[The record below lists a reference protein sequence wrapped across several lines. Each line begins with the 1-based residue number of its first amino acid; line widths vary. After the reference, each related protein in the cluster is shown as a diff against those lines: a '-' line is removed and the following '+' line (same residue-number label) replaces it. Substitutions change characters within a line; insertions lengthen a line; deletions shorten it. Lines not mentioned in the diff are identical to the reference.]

1 MFIWLS
7 QRFSEMMGIGKRTS
21 PPDQACLVI
30 RFLGGWVKAQ
40 KNQLVILI
48 GMIQAKLRGDYS
60 TQVGEAQAGF
70 GGRKRAKKSE

>member
-1 MFIWLS
+1 
-7 QRFSEMMGIGKRTS
+7 MMGIGKRTS

-48 GMIQAKLRGDYS
+48 GMIQAKLRADYS
-60 TQVGEAQAGF
+60 TQMGEAQAGF
-70 GGRKRAKKSE
+70 WEKKRAENKEQVIWDSGIRD

>member
-1 MFIWLS
+1 MFIWIS
-7 QRFSEMMGIGKRTS
+7 QSISLEMMGIGKRTS

-48 GMIQAKLRGDYS
+48 GMIQAKLRADYS
-60 TQVGEAQAGF
+60 TQVGEAQANF
-70 GGRKRAKKSE
+70 GMGSDQGT